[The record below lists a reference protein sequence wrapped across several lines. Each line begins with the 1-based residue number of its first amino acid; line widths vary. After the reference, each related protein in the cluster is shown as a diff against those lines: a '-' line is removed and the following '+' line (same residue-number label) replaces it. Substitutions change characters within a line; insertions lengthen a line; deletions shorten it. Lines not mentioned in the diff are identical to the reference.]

1 MAAQGAMVAKVTGCD
16 RRLGTLGGGGL
27 GAGSYSRSRAGVLLS
42 CLRGSE
48 NLLTS
53 VHRQGDPR
61 VEQESLLST
70 YAGSEQQGPS

>member
-16 RRLGTLGGGGL
+16 RRLGTLGGGGT
-27 GAGSYSRSRAGVLLS
+27 GSYSRSRAGVLLS